1 MCKNF
6 SQAIFKAT
14 QSETIPEVMISQL
27 GAMKDIID
35 EAGPGL
41 FNQEEATTLSQAAI
55 SMVNKS
61 LERIEETK
69 KNMKEAEEEE
79 DNEDFDDDDLEVF
92 KDEVKQEYE
101 LQLSV
106 AEFMGMLM
114 KTHASMVKDLVGEL

>member
-1 MCKNF
+1 
-6 SQAIFKAT
+6 
-14 QSETIPEVMISQL
+14 
-27 GAMKDIID
+27 
-35 EAGPGL
+35 
-41 FNQEEATTLSQAAI
+41 
-55 SMVNKS
+55 MVNKS